1 MENKFHFKTFIVT
14 LLVAVVVSGLIFN
27 AVSKK
32 RCGVN
37 IFGKAAG
44 GSEEKKD

>member
-1 MENKFHFKTFIVT
+1 MENKFHFRTFIVT

-37 IFGKAAG
+37 IFGKAS
-44 GSEEKKD
+44 GSKTE